1 MERLTELQR
10 QAITLSYYGGYTNS
24 EVSELL
30 SVPIGPIKTRIHDG
44 MILLRDELDVT
55 S

>member
-1 MERLTELQR
+1 MARLTDMQR

-24 EVSELL
+24 EVATML
-30 SVPIGPIKTRIHDG
+30 SVPIGTIKTRIRDG
-44 MILLRDELDVT
+44 MIRLRDELGVA